1 MQVFKRLLA
10 FVYILA
16 SAVALGT
23 FGAYLF
29 SPEARRIEVLFQ
41 KPVVRYVLL
50 SCMVIAGLGALIG
63 GLRMLFARRPVTC
76 VHPHGNPNIEV
87 SVGAVESVARTAA
100 QDPEA
105 LIETVRARVQG
116 RDASETSV
124 YVEAIALGRENLDAR
139 AERIRERVRSACENM
154 LGGEAVSVRVRF
166 LPGKT
171 TIVTQEVAHEHE

>member
-50 SCMVIAGLGALIG
+50 ACMVIAGLGALIG

-139 AERIRERVRSACENM
+139 AERIRERVQSACENM

-166 LPGKT
+166 LPSKT